1 MELGLI
7 RDMQTLL
14 EIKVV
19 EVFKDLQARLLITS
33 LLLRGKFGP
42 AAQRGAF
49 KVIYSIDIHVVFPE

>member
-33 LLLRGKFGP
+33 LLLRSKFGP
-42 AAQRGAF
+42 AAQRRAF
-49 KVIYSIDIHVVFPE
+49 EVIDSVDVHVVFPE